1 MKYIRLVPI
10 LLAFLGGTTL
20 ALDVSIRGEDFLFN
34 GKPTLEGRMWNGHRV
49 EGLLPNSRMVQ
60 GTFDDLN
67 SDTVSQ
73 WAYPDTKKW
82 DAERNTR
89 EFIAAMPEWR
99 RHGLLAITLNLQGGS
114 PYGYSKSQPW
124 HNSAFEADGSLR
136 GDFMARAEHIISRA
150 NELGMAVILGY
161 FYFGQDERLR
171 DEAAV
176 IRAVDEATQ
185 WVVAHKWCHV
195 LIEIDN
201 EANGSYDH
209 DILKPARVHELIARV
224 KNVSREL
231 LVSTSFG
238 GGKVPTPNVLDA
250 SDFILIHGNGIK
262 GPKQMTAFI
271 GKVRAAMQGM
281 VKPIVINEDDYF
293 DFDKPDNNFIA
304 ATREH
309 VSWGYFDFRKKGDTP
324 EDGYQSVPVNWGI
337 TSERKRGFFGLLK
350 AMSGL

>member
-1 MKYIRLVPI
+1 MSLAI
-10 LLAFLGGTTL
+10 LPFSTHALEVTL
-20 ALDVSIRGEDFLFN
+20 RGEDFLFD
-34 GKPTLEGRMWNGHRV
+34 GKPTLEGRTWNGLRM

-67 SDTVSQ
+67 PDTISQ

-82 DAERNTR
+82 DADRNTR

-124 HNSAFEADGSLR
+124 HNSAFETDGSLR
-136 GDFMARAEHIISRA
+136 ADFMARAERIIQRA
-150 NELGMAVILGY
+150 DELGMAVILGY
-161 FYFGQDERLR
+161 FYFGQDERLG

-176 IRAVDEATQ
+176 LRAVDEATR
-185 WVVAHKWCHV
+185 WVVAHDWRNV
-195 LIEIDN
+195 LIEINN
-201 EANGSYDH
+201 EANGSYNH
-209 DILKPARVHELIARV
+209 DILKPLRVHELIARV
-224 KNVSREL
+224 KGIRREL

-238 GGKVPTPNVLDA
+238 GGKVPTPNVIAA

-262 GPKQMTAFI
+262 EPTHMTQFI
-271 GKVRAAMQGM
+271 GKVRAAMLGA
-281 VKPIVINEDDYF
+281 VKPMVINEDDHF
-293 DFDKPDNNFIA
+293 DFDRPDNNFIA

-309 VSWGYFDFRKKGDTP
+309 VSWGYFDYRKRDDKP

-337 TSERKRGFFGLLK
+337 TSARKKGFFDLLK
-350 AMSGL
+350 TMSGL